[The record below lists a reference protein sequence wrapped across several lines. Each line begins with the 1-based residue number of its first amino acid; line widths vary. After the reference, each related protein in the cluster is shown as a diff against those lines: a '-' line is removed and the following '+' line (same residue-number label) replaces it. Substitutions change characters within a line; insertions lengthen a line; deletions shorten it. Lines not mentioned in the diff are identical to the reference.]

1 MSSRKYEYSSI
12 AKSTGLI
19 DFTMAMMLGV
29 CDNSLMTLVV
39 RRTAWEFGSINWVE
53 EFGVEG
59 IIGLTVGVGLF
70 TAAVNVSDDG
80 LQIPV
85 PL

>member
-39 RRTAWEFGSINWVE
+39 RRTAWEFGLINWVE

-59 IIGLTVGVGLF
+59 IIGLTVGLF

>member
-53 EFGVEG
+53 EFGVDG
-59 IIGLTVGVGLF
+59 IGLTVGLF